1 MQIDRIGATSFQPQ
15 TTPAAARFDDDPRV
29 ALDWAPPP
37 AAPVQTQAV
46 VAPARSD
53 NVVDLDA
60 ARTHLALSADV
71 YNDTPSPPDGWRVA
85 GPDDLD
91 RLRLT
96 PDLLERAD
104 SEFRA
109 RVYVSDEGGQT
120 RYVVAFRG
128 SQAGEDWLNN
138 GQQALGLSSEHY
150 DKALR
155 IGQRL
160 AAVEADVTLTG
171 HSLGGGMASA
181 ASLTRTPSTPP
192 ACTPRRSRPPRRA
205 GARRPISTP
214 STSRA
219 IRSACCRTAA
229 TASSSE
235 ALERF
240 CSARSAAWPPDGRAT
255 RPRLSATASPC
266 PPPRPRTSPGGIG
279 RPAPC
284 TASNGSSPAW
294 TPCDKAAERPR
305 PADSSTPRCASSRRS
320 FSLEF

>member
-1 MQIDRIGATSFQPQ
+1 MQIDRIGATSFQTQ
-15 TTPAAARFDDDPRV
+15 TTPTAARFDDDPRV
-29 ALDWAPPP
+29 TLDWASPP
-37 AAPVQTQAV
+37 AAPVQAQAV

-120 RYVVAFRG
+120 RYIVAFRG

-181 ASLTRTPSTPP
+181 ASLASGHDADTFNASGLHATTIESAQAGGRPTPDIDAFYLKGDPLSLLQDGGDRIILGGLGALLLGPLGGAVGGWIGDAPEAVGDRIALWPTPP
-192 ACTPRRSRPPRRA
+192 EGQSWWNATP
-205 GARRPISTP
+205 GALHGVEWFQ
-214 STSRA
+214 
-219 IRSACCRTAA
+219 
-229 TASSSE
+229 SSLD
-235 ALERF
+235 AMR
-240 CSARSAAWPPDGRAT
+240 
-255 RPRLSATASPC
+255 
-266 PPPRPRTSPGGIG
+266 
-279 RPAPC
+279 
-284 TASNGSSPAW
+284 
-294 TPCDKAAERPR
+294 
-305 PADSSTPRCASSRRS
+305 
-320 FSLEF
+320 

>member
-15 TTPAAARFDDDPRV
+15 TTPATARFDDDPRV

-37 AAPVQTQAV
+37 AAPVSAQAV
-46 VAPARSD
+46 AAPARSD

-71 YNDTPSPPDGWRVA
+71 YNNTPSPPDGWRVA

-109 RVYVSDEGGQT
+109 RVYVSDEGGQI

-181 ASLTRTPSTPP
+181 ASLASGHDADIFNASGLHASTIEVAQAGGRPTPDIDAFYLKGDPLSLLQDGGDRIILGGLGAALLGPLGGVAAGWAGDAPGAVGDRIPVSPTPP
-192 ACTPRRSRPPRRA
+192 EDQS
-205 GARRPISTP
+205 
-214 STSRA
+214 
-219 IRSACCRTAA
+219 
-229 TASSSE
+229 
-235 ALERF
+235 
-240 CSARSAAWPPDGRAT
+240 WW
-255 RPRLSATASPC
+255 
-266 PPPRPRTSPGGIG
+266 
-279 RPAPC
+279 
-284 TASNGSSPAW
+284 NW
-294 TPCDKAAERPR
+294 TPGALHGVEWFQ
-305 PADSSTPRCASSRRS
+305 SSLDAMR
-320 FSLEF
+320 